1 MRIVSLL
8 PSATEIAFDLGL
20 GDQVVGVTHECDFPP
35 AAATR
40 TVVTRS
46 TLDHE
51 GMTPTQIDAAV
62 SDSLGAGDP
71 IYRLDTD
78 AFAMLQPDLIL
89 AQDLCRVCAVPTGQ
103 VEHALDTLGCH
114 AEVLSLDPATLD
126 DVIDCL
132 LAVGRATDVEA
143 RAQARADELRARLA
157 AVRTAIAGLDS
168 PRTFALE
175 WCDPPFT
182 GGHWVPEMI
191 EVAGG
196 TCVLGEPAAPSRRV
210 TWDEIGDAGP
220 EVVVFMPCGY
230 GLGEAVEQGGALL
243 ERPEIAGA
251 SVYAVDASAYFSRPG
266 PRLVEGVELL
276 ASLLHADAVAES
288 PTARAA
294 RLR

>member
-20 GDQVVGVTHECDFPP
+20 GDDVVGVTHECDFPP
-35 AAATR
+35 AAIGKK
-40 TVVTRS
+40 VVTRS
-46 TLDHE
+46 SLDHQ
-51 GMTPTQIDAAV
+51 GSTPAQIDAAV
-62 SDSLGAGDP
+62 SGSIGSGEP
-71 IYRLDTD
+71 IYRLDAE
-78 AFAMLQPDLIL
+78 AFATLQPDLIL

-103 VEHALDTLGCH
+103 VEEALDTLGCR

-132 LAVGRATDVEA
+132 LTVGRATDVEQ
-143 RAQARADELRARLA
+143 RAEARADQLRDRMA
-157 AVRTAIAGLDS
+157 AVRSATAGLGS

-175 WCDPPFT
+175 WRDPPFT

-191 EVAGG
+191 ELAGG

-210 TWDEIGDAGP
+210 TWEEIGAAAP

-230 GLGEAVEQGGALL
+230 GLGEAVEQGAALL
-243 ERPEIAGA
+243 GQPEISDA
-251 SVYAVDASAYFSRPG
+251 SLFAVDASAYFSRPG
-266 PRLVEGVELL
+266 PRLVDGVELL
-276 ASLLHADAVAES
+276 ASLLHAEAVSEP
-288 PTARAA
+288 PTGRAA